1 MREMRVSHF
10 DIAILADKTIRLT
23 FSSQAKEEFRTAQ
36 CIEFPEIGKKIRQ
49 QELLL
54 AIESSKAIFELE
66 SPVDGRVIEV
76 HNSKH
81 AIMESYI
88 LLEPINF

>member
-1 MREMRVSHF
+1 MKEMRVSHF
-10 DIAILADKTIRLT
+10 DIAYLADKTIRLT
-23 FSSQAKEEFRTAQ
+23 FSSQAKEEFQTAQ
-36 CIEFPEIGKKIRQ
+36 CIEFPEVGKRIRQ

-76 HNSKH
+76 HTSKH